1 MAKTS
6 KYSPLMGVVF
16 AALFVPAMF
25 VNSTP
30 SSNDPAKWVSFYA
43 KHSNQLAAVVDAYL
57 FVLAAL
63 ALLGFLLVLR
73 TRLDGAMPAFAFYSG
88 LIATAGLTV
97 AGGLLGTVG
106 GNLLFNN
113 SSKNFPID
121 GNVAN
126 YVTSTGFPV
135 LLVSSMLPL
144 AFCLGG
150 FAYTVIRTGALPAWI
165 GWFAILPTLGLL
177 FAVVFLPILLL
188 PAFTLIIG
196 VALTLRPSPETATAT
211 LSPA

>member
-1 MAKTS
+1 MGKAS

-16 AALFVPAMF
+16 AVLFVPAMF

-30 SSNDPAKWVSFYA
+30 SNNDPAKWASFYA
-43 KHSNQLAAVVDAYL
+43 KHSNQVTAVADAYL

-73 TRLDGAMPAFAFYSG
+73 TRLAGAMPAFAFYSG
-88 LIATAGLTV
+88 VIATAGLTI
-97 AGGLLGTVG
+97 AGGLLATVG

-113 SSKNFPID
+113 SSEKFPID

-150 FAYTVIRTGALPAWI
+150 FAYAVIRTRALPAWI

-188 PAFTLIIG
+188 PAFTLIVG
-196 VALTLRPSPETATAT
+196 VALTLRRSPEPAAAAM
-211 LSPA
+211 SPA

>member
-1 MAKTS
+1 
-6 KYSPLMGVVF
+6 MGVVF
-16 AALFVPAMF
+16 AALFVSAMF

-30 SSNDPAKWVSFYA
+30 NSNDPAKWVSFYA
-43 KHSNQLAAVVDAYL
+43 KHSNQVTSVVDAYL
-57 FVLAAL
+57 FVFAAL

-73 TRLDGAMPAFAFYSG
+73 TRLAGAMPAFAFYSG
-88 LIATAGLTV
+88 VIGATGLTV

-106 GNLLFNN
+106 GNLLFND
-113 SSKNFPID
+113 SSEKFPVD

-150 FAYTVIRTGALPAWI
+150 LAYAVIRTGAVPTWI
-165 GWFAILPTLGLL
+165 GWFAILPTVGLL

-188 PAFTLIIG
+188 PLFTLIVG
-196 VALTLRPSPETATAT
+196 VALALRTSPETAVAVV
-211 LSPA
+211 SPV

>member
-1 MAKTS
+1 MGKTS
-6 KYSPLMGVVF
+6 KYSPLLGVVF

-30 SSNDPAKWVSFYA
+30 NDNNPVKWVSFYD
-43 KHSNQLAAVVDAYL
+43 KHSHQVTAVVDAYL
-57 FVLAAL
+57 FVLSAL

-73 TRLDGAMPAFAFYSG
+73 TRLAGTMPAFAFYSG
-88 LIATAGLTV
+88 VIAATGLTV

-106 GNLLFNN
+106 GNLLFNSN
-113 SSKNFPID
+113 SKKFPID

-144 AFCLGG
+144 AFCIGG
-150 FAYTVIRTGALPAWI
+150 FAYAVLKTGALPAWI
-165 GWFAILPTLGLL
+165 GWFGILTTVGLVL
-177 FAVVFLPILLL
+177 AVVFIPILLL
-188 PAFTLIIG
+188 PIFTVIVGITL
-196 VALTLRPSPETATAT
+196 ALRSPAETAAVAV
-211 LSPA
+211 SPV

>member
-1 MAKTS
+1 
-6 KYSPLMGVVF
+6 
-16 AALFVPAMF
+16 
-25 VNSTP
+25 
-30 SSNDPAKWVSFYA
+30 
-43 KHSNQLAAVVDAYL
+43 
-57 FVLAAL
+57 L

-73 TRLDGAMPAFAFYSG
+73 TRLAGVMPAFAFYSG
-88 LIATAGLTV
+88 VIASAGLTV

-113 SSKNFPID
+113 GSDKFALD
-121 GNVAN
+121 GNVVN

-150 FAYTVIRTGALPAWI
+150 IAYTVITTKTLPVWI
-165 GWFAILPTLGLL
+165 GWFAILPTVGLL

-188 PAFTLIIG
+188 PLFTLIVG
-196 VALTLRPSPETATAT
+196 VALTLQRSPKTVAATAST
-211 LSPA
+211 A

>member
-1 MAKTS
+1 MGKAS

-16 AALFVPAMF
+16 AVLFVPAMF

-30 SSNDPAKWVSFYA
+30 SSNNPAKWVSFYD
-43 KHSNQLAAVVDAYL
+43 KHSNQVTSVVDAYL

-63 ALLGFLLVLR
+63 ALLGFLLALR
-73 TRLDGAMPAFAFYSG
+73 TRLAGAMPAFAFYSG
-88 LIATAGLTV
+88 VIAVAGLTI
-97 AGGLLGTVG
+97 AGGLLATVG

-113 SSKNFPID
+113 SSDKFPLD

-144 AFCLGG
+144 AFCFGG
-150 FAYTVIRTGALPAWI
+150 FAYAVIRTGALPAWI
-165 GWFAILPTLGLL
+165 GWFAILPALGLL

-188 PAFTLIIG
+188 PVFTVIVG
-196 VALTLRPSPETATAT
+196 VVLTLRRSPEPGAVAI
-211 LSPA
+211 SPA